1 MKSAW
6 PSYMLCFLVFV
17 QVLYVSGHQ
26 KPNILL
32 IVADDLGFN
41 DVGYHNPD
49 IFTPNIDK
57 LAKDGVI
64 LESYYVQPVCTP
76 SRSQLMTG
84 RYQIHTGLQHSVIFA
99 PQPNCLP
106 VDEVILP
113 QKLKEAGYATHA
125 VGKWHLGFYKK
136 ECLPT
141 SRGFDTFYG
150 YYCGAEDYYSKQ
162 VPARFHFGNKTRKV
176 SGFDFHDNGRTAWET
191 NGTYSSYL
199 YRDRAVKII
208 KSHNTSIPLFM
219 YLPFQS
225 VHSPLQVPAKYIK
238 RYQHIKDKNRRTFSA
253 MVTAMDK
260 AIGSVVDAL
269 KWKGIWEHTLVVFTT
284 DNGGQTLFGGN
295 NWPLRGRKA
304 SLWEGGVRGVGLVRG
319 YGIQDRGR
327 SSYELVHISDWFPTL
342 LHIAGANTS
351 GTKPLDS
358 YNVWDAIANKDVV
371 SPRVELLH
379 NIDPLFT
386 RPYTPTPKLKP
397 YPNKHGVNT
406 TKGHTALRYKHWKI
420 HTGDPGYDKWDLPP
434 TESYYN
440 LSGMYTNNEYKQTH
454 LVPSVHLF
462 DIQNDP
468 QERQNLAHSYPMV
481 VDLLLGKIAMYNKSA
496 VPINFPPYDPKSNPS
511 LHGGVWNP
519 WE

>member
-1 MKSAW
+1 SW
-6 PSYMLCFLVFV
+6 PSHTLCFLVFV

-49 IFTPNIDK
+49 IYTPNINK

-64 LESYYVQPVCTP
+64 LESYYVQPICTP

-106 VDEVILP
+106 VDEIILP
-113 QKLKEAGYATHA
+113 QKLKEAGYTTHA

-150 YYCGAEDYYSKQ
+150 YYCGAEDYYTKQ
-162 VPARFHFGNKTRKV
+162 VHANFHFGNKTRRV
-176 SGFDFHDNGRTAWET
+176 SGFDFHDNSRTEWEA

-199 YRDRAVKII
+199 YRDRAVRII
-208 KSHNTSIPLFM
+208 KSHNSSIPLFM

-225 VHSPLQVPAKYIK
+225 VHFPLQVPAKYIK
-238 RYQHIKDKNRRTFSA
+238 RYRHIKDRKRRTFSA
-253 MVTAMDK
+253 MVTAMDE

-269 KWKGIWEHTLVVFTT
+269 KWKGIWQDTLVVFTT

-319 YGIQDRGR
+319 YGIRDKGR
-327 SSYELVHISDWFPTL
+327 SSNELVHISDWFPTL
-342 LHIAGANTS
+342 LYIAGANAS

-386 RPYTPTPKLKP
+386 RPYTPTPKLIP

-406 TKGHTALRYKHWKI
+406 TKGHAALRYKHWKL

-434 TESYYN
+434 TKSYCN
-440 LSGMYTNNEYKQTH
+440 LSGMHTNTNSKYKSTH

-462 DIQNDP
+462 DIENDP
-468 QERQNLAHSYPMV
+468 QERKNLAQIYPKV

-511 LHGGVWNP
+511 LHGGVW
-519 WE
+519 